1 MLAIICIF
9 ILAAFG
15 KDSLNK
21 TDALFP
27 LMSLGFLELF
37 VELIV
42 SIAIIR

>member
-1 MLAIICIF
+1 MLSIICIF
-9 ILAAFG
+9 ILSVFC
-15 KDSLNK
+15 KNSPTK

-42 SIAIIR
+42 LIAAIR